1 MKTKTSRKKEYGV
14 NKILREKI
22 VLTINLK
29 IIFKYTIYYFNNII
43 SNNTLFFI
51 TLTLCSNK
59 VVGRA
64 FMTPFL
70 LNQNS
75 QFL

>member
-1 MKTKTSRKKEYGV
+1 MTKVGYSYRDSFPEPTVKTKTSRKKEYGV

-43 SNNTLFFI
+43 SNNTLF
-51 TLTLCSNK
+51 
-59 VVGRA
+59 
-64 FMTPFL
+64 L
-70 LNQNS
+70 L
-75 QFL
+75 L